1 MKILCID
8 LEATCWDH
16 APGPRGEGSFDPYVS
31 EIIEVGV
38 AILDTTSPEITKE
51 QILIKPIASPVSE
64 FCTNLTGLTQE
75 RLDADGL
82 SKADAWDR
90 MSHIWK
96 KGRYWCSWGN
106 YDMKQL
112 MTDSEN
118 FGLKMPFHPVWHNN
132 VKTTFGLFFAGG
144 KSAGLGTALDRLGMK
159 FEGRPHCGADDAYNL
174 ARIVRFLRVT
184 SYQIPPMAGSKE
196 TT

>member
-1 MKILCID
+1 MKILCVD

-16 APGPRGEGSFDPYVS
+16 TPGPRGEGSFDPYVS

-38 AILDTTSPEITKE
+38 ATLDTESPEIVKE
-51 QILIKPIASPVSE
+51 QILIKPIASTVSQ
-64 FCTNLTGLTQE
+64 FCTDLTGLTQRE
-75 RLDADGL
+75 LDTHGL
-82 SKADAWDR
+82 SKSDAWDH

-112 MTDSEN
+112 TIDSER

-144 KSAGLGTALDRLGMK
+144 KSDGLEKALNKLGMA

-184 SYQIPPMAGSKE
+184 AH
-196 TT
+196 

>member
-16 APGPRGEGSFDPYVS
+16 TPGPRGEGAFDPYVS
-31 EIIEVGV
+31 EIIEVGI
-38 AILDTTSPEITKE
+38 ATLDTESPEIMKE
-51 QILIKPIASPVSE
+51 QILIKPLASPVSE

-75 RLDADGL
+75 RLDKEGL
-82 SKADAWDR
+82 SKANAWDL
-90 MSHIWK
+90 MSRRWK
-96 KGRYWCSWGN
+96 KGRYWCSWDN

-112 MTDSEN
+112 MADSAL

-144 KSAGLGTALDRLGMK
+144 KSDGLERALNKLGMK

-184 SYQIPPMAGSKE
+184 SY
-196 TT
+196 